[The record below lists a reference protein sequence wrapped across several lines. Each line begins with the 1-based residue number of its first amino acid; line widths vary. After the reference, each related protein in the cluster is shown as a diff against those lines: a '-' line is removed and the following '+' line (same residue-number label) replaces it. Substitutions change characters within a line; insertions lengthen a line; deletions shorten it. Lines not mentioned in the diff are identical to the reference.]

1 MNSIK
6 EWFNRNQTPIGL
18 FIIGWMTVGGIESL
32 IAGSYLWAVIYFLCV
47 YLNFMNLRGGGKS
60 A

>member
-6 EWFNRNQTPIGL
+6 EWFKRNQTPITL
-18 FIIGWMTVGGIESL
+18 FIIGWMTVSGIESL
-32 IAGSYLWAVIYFLCV
+32 VVGNYIWAVIYFLCV
-47 YLNFMNLRGGGKS
+47 YLNFMNLGEKS

>member
-6 EWFNRNQTPIGL
+6 EWFDRNQTLITL

-32 IAGSYLWAVIYFLCV
+32 VVGNYIWAVIYFLCV
-47 YLNFMNLRGGGKS
+47 CLNFMNLREKF
-60 A
+60 